1 MKIRILLILLF
12 GLLFQYGCTKSSPTE
27 DQEPLDPNKEEEK
40 LKVFKED
47 ESMGAVKVMTRNVY
61 VGTDVDV
68 ILNADP
74 NNIAEIP
81 GYVKQAFDVME
92 STNFTVRANALA
104 DEIAKTLPH
113 VIGLQ
118 EMSNTFTQPNS
129 DFLFGNN
136 IIASDPLYNF
146 EEILM
151 AALDSRG
158 LDYTVAA
165 SIENANIELPMLTG
179 LTNPPLRDVRL
190 VDHDM
195 ILVRNDVSYSNP
207 LAVRYDS
214 MLVVEPKYGI
224 FVPRGYVKVNIDVG
238 QTSFV
243 FANTHLEAFNVDNLR
258 MDQATQLISDLSAE
272 NLPVILVGDFNSRA
286 DGSGTV
292 YNYVTG
298 QGYTDAWLENTLTYN
313 ENGYTFGH
321 QADLRNETPNFFE
334 RIDFIFTK
342 SMSTLQYGEGFVL
355 GDEARDKTPEGLW
368 PSDHGGVV
376 FKLIFPVPTKLAVN

>member
-207 LAVRYDS
+207 LADP
-214 MLVVEPKYGI
+214 L
-224 FVPRGYVKVNIDVG
+224 
-238 QTSFV
+238 
-243 FANTHLEAFNVDNLR
+243 
-258 MDQATQLISDLSAE
+258 
-272 NLPVILVGDFNSRA
+272 
-286 DGSGTV
+286 
-292 YNYVTG
+292 
-298 QGYTDAWLENTLTYN
+298 
-313 ENGYTFGH
+313 
-321 QADLRNETPNFFE
+321 
-334 RIDFIFTK
+334 
-342 SMSTLQYGEGFVL
+342 
-355 GDEARDKTPEGLW
+355 
-368 PSDHGGVV
+368 
-376 FKLIFPVPTKLAVN
+376 